1 MYAAYLGHE
10 AVCALL
16 LKSGAW
22 VDLCNASG
30 QTALMLAATCG
41 NLAVVSSI
49 ELSKFV
55 SEGMIRQL

>member
-16 LKSGAW
+16 LKSGAL
-22 VDLCNASG
+22 VDLCNANG

-41 NLAVVSSI
+41 NLSVVC
-49 ELSKFV
+49 FH
-55 SEGMIRQL
+55 QNF

>member
-16 LKSGAW
+16 LNSGAL
-22 VDLCNASG
+22 VDLCNTNG

-49 ELSKFV
+49 LIE
-55 SEGMIRQL
+55 